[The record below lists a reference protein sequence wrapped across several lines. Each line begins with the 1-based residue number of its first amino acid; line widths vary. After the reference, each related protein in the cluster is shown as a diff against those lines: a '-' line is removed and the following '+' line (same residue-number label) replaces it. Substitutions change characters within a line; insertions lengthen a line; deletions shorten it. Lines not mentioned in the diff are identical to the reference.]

1 MLDAFLQQDFLLETG
16 LLDLAHLFHEIL
28 QLDLFL
34 IEVVLQH
41 QQAILPGLDAALEV
55 QDLIGEFIS
64 RLHDAGQVRDAAFL
78 VIVQET
84 GHLEVLS
91 S

>member
-1 MLDAFLQQDFLLETG
+1 MLDALLQQDFLLETG

-41 QQAILPGLDAALEV
+41 
-55 QDLIGEFIS
+55 
-64 RLHDAGQVRDAAFL
+64 
-78 VIVQET
+78 
-84 GHLEVLS
+84 
-91 S
+91 